1 MCIFLWEYTQKNR
14 NVSSH
19 LIENTCVCIC
29 ADMGV
34 VLVPVCIFLWEYTQK
49 NKDVSIHLSEDECVC
64 VCADMGIVLILVY
77 TFIWEY
83 KQKNRDVSIH
93 LSENAC
99 VCVCADTGEGI
110 SVKVHVYYVY
120 LFGCVHPWRCMYVYE
135 SPSSLKLGGFLFRL
149 LTRRIYVN

>member
-1 MCIFLWEYTQKNR
+1 M
-14 NVSSH
+14 
-19 LIENTCVCIC
+19 
-29 ADMGV
+29 
-34 VLVPVCIFLWEYTQK
+34 CIFLWEYTQK
-49 NKDVSIHLSEDECVC
+49 NKDVSIHLSEGECVC
-64 VCADMGIVLILVY
+64 VCADMGVVLILVY

-99 VCVCADTGEGI
+99 VCVCADTGAGI

-149 LTRRIYVN
+149 LTRIGFM